1 MVWQVVLTPSWT
13 FNPKFGTVRQAK
25 PPDNMILGCQADLE
39 VYDLDHY
46 DEPDMILERV
56 RKRVEEQP
64 NDEFI
69 ILTDINNGSV
79 HHQMMQLCLCPNV
92 YVQTGMCLSMV
103 LEILLASPQ
112 AGIEETVKHAVESTK
127 ENMLGFNFRSIRE
140 MKEDELW

>member
-1 MVWQVVLTPSWT
+1 MRKVILTSH
-13 FNPKFGTVRQAK
+13 GHLAEGMQSAV
-25 PPDNMILGCQADLE
+25 NMILGCQADLE

-92 YVQTGMCLSMV
+92 YVQTGMCPVDGPGNFTGQS
-103 LEILLASPQ
+103 
-112 AGIEETVKHAVESTK
+112 AGGDRGNGKARRGIDEGKHARIQ
-127 ENMLGFNFRSIRE
+127 FQIHQR
-140 MKEDELW
+140 DEGG

>member
-1 MVWQVVLTPSWT
+1 MLKLLVADDERILREAVCYLIDWKSIGIELAASCKNGREAYEEACRT
-13 FNPKFGTVRQAK
+13 K
-25 PPDNMILGCQADLE
+25 PD
-39 VYDLDHY
+39 
-46 DEPDMILERV
+46 
-56 RKRVEEQP
+56 
-64 NDEFI
+64 I

>member
-1 MVWQVVLTPSWT
+1 MRKVILTSH
-13 FNPKFGTVRQAK
+13 GHLAEGMQSAV
-25 PPDNMILGCQADLE
+25 NMILGCQADLE

-92 YVQTGMCLSMV
+92 YVKRACACRWSWKFYWPVRRRGSR
-103 LEILLASPQ
+103 
-112 AGIEETVKHAVESTK
+112 K
-127 ENMLGFNFRSIRE
+127 R
-140 MKEDELW
+140 